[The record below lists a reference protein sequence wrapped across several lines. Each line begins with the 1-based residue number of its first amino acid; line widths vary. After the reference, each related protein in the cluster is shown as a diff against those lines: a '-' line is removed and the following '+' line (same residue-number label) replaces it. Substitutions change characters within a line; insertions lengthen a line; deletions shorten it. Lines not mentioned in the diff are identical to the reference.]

1 MKKVIISNLL
11 ILTIILSLLSCGGW
25 RDNIELSTKSA
36 EFSANGD
43 SILITT
49 KGDTWVLIDVIVDG
63 KMYFNFDGI
72 DVHAE
77 RYTVKLDYFIFER
90 RELHAIFIKLD
101 PNPLNLKRIVKLE
114 LQAGDYHDHVT
125 ITQNPK

>member
-1 MKKVIISNLL
+1 MKKVYISNLL
-11 ILTIILSLLSCGGW
+11 ILTIILSLFSCGKW

-49 KGDTWVLIDVIVDG
+49 KGDTWVLMDVTVDG
-63 KMYFNFDGI
+63 KMYYNFDGI

-77 RYTVKLDYFIFER
+77 RYIVKLDCFIFER
-90 RELHAIFIKLD
+90 REIHTIFIKLE
-101 PNPLNLKRIVKLE
+101 PNPLNIKRIVKFDLS
-114 LQAGDYHDHVT
+114 AGDYHGDVT